1 MYIVCICDDV
11 ENTTRGKKYPI
22 LKEDPYIF
30 NDTRYLIVND
40 INEEKWYKQNP
51 NGIIRFLPVTDY
63 WVEYLGNNSKLT
75 KGKWYQILDRNNRF
89 SFRDEHYYFLDDKDE
104 VVGMFSYGNFRNV
117 TNEKKR
123 EDKLKTI
130 LNDKSN

>member
-22 LKEDPYIF
+22 LKEDPYTF

-40 INEEKWYKQNP
+40 INEEKWYKQTP
-51 NGIIRFLPVTDY
+51 NNIIRFLPVTDY
-63 WVEYLGNNSKLT
+63 WVEYLGNSSELT
-75 KGKWYQILDRNNRF
+75 RGKWYQILDRNNRF
-89 SFRDEHYYFLDDKDE
+89 SFKDEHYYFLNDKE
-104 VVGMFSYGNFRNV
+104 VLVGMYSYGNFRNV

-123 EDKLKTI
+123 DDKLKTI
-130 LNDKSN
+130 LNDK